1 MTVRFHTIDPYTI
14 QSLKNQLKD
23 KNDKSTV
30 EKEAVFDW
38 TKPADDNSDHSNDD
52 FHAEVQ
58 RAPVLTDLRSGG
70 GFTFILKLKMSNIT
84 NDNGMLVNGISTVS
98 GSLGS

>member
-14 QSLKNQLKD
+14 QSLKNQLKET
-23 KNDKSTV
+23 NDKSTV

-38 TKPADDNSDHSNDD
+38 TKPAEDDIAHKKDD
-52 FHAEVQ
+52 SAEVL

-70 GFTFILKLKMSNIT
+70 GFTFILKLHMSNSI
-84 NDNGMLVNGISTVS
+84 DCGMLVHGISTVS